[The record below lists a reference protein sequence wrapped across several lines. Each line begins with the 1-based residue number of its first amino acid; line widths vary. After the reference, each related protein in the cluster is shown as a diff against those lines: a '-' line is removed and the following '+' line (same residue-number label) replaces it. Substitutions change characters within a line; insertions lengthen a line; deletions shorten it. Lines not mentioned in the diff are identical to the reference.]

1 MGFIIGGL
9 FLAFGCFF
17 GSLLFNINAEW
28 GDKCAAT
35 IRNVLVWVGSVGVI
49 LMAIG
54 VYRMPNMPI
63 YEYSVNIHYIDGY
76 SNTIRY
82 EGCYDP
88 IIKSN
93 RGSYYFSYSEG
104 RIPGVIRFE
113 IIRKTEKK

>member
-17 GSLLFNINAEW
+17 GAMLFNIDARRCNIAR
-28 GDKCAAT
+28 T
-35 IRNVLVWVGSVGVI
+35 IRNVLVWVGAVGVI

-54 VYRMPNMPI
+54 VYQVHNMPI

-76 SNTIRY
+76 SNTIKY

>member
-1 MGFIIGGL
+1 MGFVIGGS
-9 FLAFGCFF
+9 FLALGCFF
-17 GSLLFNINAEW
+17 GAILFDIDARYCNTAR
-28 GDKCAAT
+28 T
-35 IRNVLVWVGSVGVI
+35 IRNVLVWVGAVGVI

-54 VYRMPNMPI
+54 VYRVHNMPI
-63 YEYSVNIHYIDGY
+63 YEYCVNIHYIDGY

>member
-9 FLAFGCFF
+9 FLASGCLFGAV
-17 GSLLFNINAEW
+17 LFNIDARRCNIAR
-28 GDKCAAT
+28 A
-35 IRNVLVWVGSVGVI
+35 IRNVLVWFIAVGVT
-49 LMAIG
+49 LMVIG
-54 VYRMPNMPI
+54 VYQVHNMPI
-63 YEYSVNIHYIDGY
+63 YEYCVNIHYIDGY
-76 SNTIRY
+76 SNTIKY